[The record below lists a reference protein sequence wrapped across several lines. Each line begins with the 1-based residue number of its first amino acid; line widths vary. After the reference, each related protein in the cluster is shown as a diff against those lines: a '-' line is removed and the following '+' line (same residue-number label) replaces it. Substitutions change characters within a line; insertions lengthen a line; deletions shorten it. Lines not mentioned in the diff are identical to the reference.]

1 MFGAI
6 VGDVVG
12 SSYERSPTKSLDFEL
27 FRKLSRLTDDSVLTI
42 AVADWI
48 LSGGKLHDYFHRY
61 VARYPF
67 VGYGRTFKN
76 WARSYDTE
84 PYNSWG
90 NGSAM
95 RVSPTAYAADSLES
109 VLDLAAQTAEVTHN
123 HPAGIAGAQAVAG
136 CIYLARTGQSKQE
149 IREFVTAKFEY
160 DLSRNLD
167 DIRVSYSFDVS
178 CAGSV
183 PESIL
188 AFIES
193 DSFESAIRLAISL
206 GGDADTMACIA
217 GAIAEPFYGGVPET
231 IQQTT
236 RKYLDDH
243 SRDVIDAFC
252 AKHIIEP
259 EVGD

>member
-6 VGDVVG
+6 VGDVAG
-12 SSYERSPTKSLDFEL
+12 SIYERSPAKSLDFEL
-27 FRKLSRLTDDSVLTI
+27 FRKQSRFTDDSVLTI

-48 LSGGKLHDYFHRY
+48 LNDGELYDYFHRY

-67 VGYGRTFKN
+67 IAYGRSFKN

-95 RVSPTAYAADSLES
+95 RVAPTAYAMDTLDGVLE
-109 VLDLAAQTAEVTHN
+109 LAERSAEVTHN
-123 HPAGIAGAQAVAG
+123 HPAGIAGAQATAG
-136 CIYLARTGQSKQE
+136 CIYLARTGRSKQE
-149 IREFVTAKFEY
+149 IREFVTAEFSY
-160 DLSRNLD
+160 DLSRSLD
-167 DIRVSYSFDVS
+167 DIRGSYTFDVS

-183 PESIL
+183 PESIM

-193 DSFESAIRLAISL
+193 ESFESAIRLAISL

-217 GAIAEPFYGGVPET
+217 GAIAEPFYGGVPGD
-231 IQQTT
+231 IRQIT
-236 RKYLDDH
+236 RSYLDDH
-243 SRDVIDAFC
+243 ARDVIDAFC
-252 AKHIIEP
+252 LKYVRETGVAE
-259 EVGD
+259 